1 MSDFKGVLIE
11 DSRLQLTDEISFG
24 VLCGAAQSNYQ
35 PYNAVSTSNSNVNFN
50 INLTALSLLHSNR
63 MANNPEYKYLLE
75 DIESVKKAELD
86 NYNSVNET
94 NYKKEL
100 TETEAKNK
108 ARKEAREKAK
118 ASLGKNATNADL
130 ILDEAIELIT
140 DKMVLDKN

>member
-1 MSDFKGVLIE
+1 M
-11 DSRLQLTDEISFG
+11 
-24 VLCGAAQSNYQ
+24 
-35 PYNAVSTSNSNVNFN
+35 
-50 INLTALSLLHSNR
+50 HSNR
-63 MANNPEYKYLLE
+63 IANNPEYKYLLE

-86 NYNSVNET
+86 NYISVNET

-118 ASLGKNATNADL
+118 ASLGKNAVNADL

-140 DKMVLDKN
+140 DKMVLDKK